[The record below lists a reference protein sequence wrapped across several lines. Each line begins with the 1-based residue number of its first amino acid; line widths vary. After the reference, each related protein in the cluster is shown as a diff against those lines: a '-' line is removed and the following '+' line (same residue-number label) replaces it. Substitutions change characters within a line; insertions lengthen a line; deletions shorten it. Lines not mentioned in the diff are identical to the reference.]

1 LKLKNIKSHF
11 KFNKQERSGIFFLL
25 LIIVLLQCAYFFFKT
40 RHSGSLEKSLS
51 VDTELQ
57 AEIDALKKNQ
67 VEKDS
72 FKMYPFNP
80 NFITD
85 YKGYV
90 LGMSVREI
98 DRLHAFRA
106 MDKFANSAKEFQEV
120 TQVSD
125 SLLNSISPYF
135 KFPEWTQKKRKPSV
149 VFSNYKNNNVKLRTD
164 EYSVAEVEVKDLN
177 LATAEE
183 LKIISGIG
191 EKLSARIIKFR
202 NRLGGFLIN
211 EQLYDVYG
219 LEPIV
224 VEKTLERFKVMNPP
238 EIKKININTA
248 SASEISQLVYIQ
260 YSVAQRIVD
269 YRKNKGNINLFD
281 ELKNI
286 DGFPLDKIDRIQ
298 LYLSLH

>member
-1 LKLKNIKSHF
+1 MKNIKSHF

-25 LIIVLLQCAYFFFKT
+25 LIIVLLQCVYFFFKT
-40 RHSGSLEKSLS
+40 RHGGNIENSISI
-51 VDTELQ
+51 DTELQ
-57 AEIDALKKNQ
+57 AEIDALKKHQ
-67 VEKDS
+67 IEKGS
-72 FKMYPFNP
+72 FEIYPFNP

-85 YKGYV
+85 YKGYA
-90 LGMSVREI
+90 LGLSVSEI

-106 MDKFANSAKEFQEV
+106 MDKFANSAEEFQEV

-135 KFPEWTQKKRKPSV
+135 KFPEWTQKKSKQSV
-149 VFSNYKNNNVKLRTD
+149 VFGNSKNNNVKLQTA
-164 EYSVAEVEVKDLN
+164 EHSVKKVEVKDLN

-202 NRLGGFLIN
+202 DRLGGFLVN

-219 LEPIV
+219 LEAIV
-224 VEKTLERFKVMNPP
+224 VERTLERFKVMNPP
-238 EIKKININTA
+238 QIKKININTA

-260 YSVAQRIVD
+260 YSVAQGIVN
-269 YRKNKGNINLFD
+269 YRENNGNVNSFD

>member
-1 LKLKNIKSHF
+1 MEN
-11 KFNKQERSGIFFLL
+11 
-25 LIIVLLQCAYFFFKT
+25 
-40 RHSGSLEKSLS
+40 SLS
-51 VDTELQ
+51 IDTELQ
-57 AEIDALKKNQ
+57 AEIDVLKKDQ
-67 VEKDS
+67 MEKDS

-85 YKGYV
+85 YKGYA
-90 LGMSVREI
+90 LGMSVIEI
-98 DRLHAFRA
+98 DRLHAFRTL
-106 MDKFANSAKEFQEV
+106 DKFANSAGEFQEV

-135 KFPEWTQKKRKPSV
+135 KFPEWTQKKSKQSV
-149 VFSNYKNNNVKLRTD
+149 VFGNFKKSNVKLRTD
-164 EYSVAEVEVKDLN
+164 EYSVKEVGIKDLN

-183 LKIISGIG
+183 LKTISGIG
-191 EKLSARIIKFR
+191 DKLSVRIIKFR
-202 NRLGGFLIN
+202 DRLEGFLVN

-224 VEKTLERFKVMNPP
+224 VERALKRFKVMNPP

-248 SASEISQLVYIQ
+248 SVSEISQLVYIQ
-260 YSVAQRIVD
+260 YSVAQGIVN
-269 YRKNKGNINLFD
+269 YRENNGDINSFD

-286 DGFPLDKIDRIQ
+286 EGFPLDKIDRIQ